1 MLTFSIKTTGSNS
14 NNNPNNTPYS
24 QEHSDFA
31 LQYSNGKLEDQY
43 IFRAIL
49 DIKEEDPKNPG
60 NFTSVPK
67 DKETFK
73 LRKNVDKQIIIN
85 IQQLTNQTLEIE
97 RCFGV
102 LMCPGRNVS
111 HKDMQLLQTISMGK
125 TANDSPNVSNN
136 YMVSANWDI
145 LDSSMVSS
153 LQVLNDETQ
162 KEMRVFMTIA
172 VDLVIDG
179 LQDPV
184 RFCIETKARIYA
196 QNEKFW
202 VFNKLKHFEEFYLQ
216 IKKNNAFNS
225 VTSSSPASPIN
236 SSNLYRLDSIHR

>member
-1 MLTFSIKTTGSNS
+1 
-14 NNNPNNTPYS
+14 
-24 QEHSDFA
+24 
-31 LQYSNGKLEDQY
+31 
-43 IFRAIL
+43 
-49 DIKEEDPKNPG
+49 
-60 NFTSVPK
+60 
-67 DKETFK
+67 
-73 LRKNVDKQIIIN
+73 
-85 IQQLTNQTLEIE
+85 
-97 RCFGV
+97 
-102 LMCPGRNVS
+102 MCPGRNVS

-125 TANDSPNVSNN
+125 TASDSPNISNN
-136 YMVSANWDI
+136 YVVSASWDI

-216 IKKNNAFNS
+216 IKKNSALSS
-225 VTSSSPASPIN
+225 VSSTAPASPIN
-236 SSNLYRLDSIHR
+236 SSNLYRLESIHRYVVYIAMSLVYITDILSYTQSYYSNYKVLNSCFLEEFQMLSNHFEI